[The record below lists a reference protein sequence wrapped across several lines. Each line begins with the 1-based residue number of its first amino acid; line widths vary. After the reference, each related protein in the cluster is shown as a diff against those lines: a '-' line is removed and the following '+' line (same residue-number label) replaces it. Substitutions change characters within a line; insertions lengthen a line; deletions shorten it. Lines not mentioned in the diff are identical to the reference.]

1 MTNKDK
7 LDEDFKKF
15 NRDIELATEKELNR
29 IREEIDALKEKANK
43 PSEELLSP
51 FSNEEKES

>member
-29 IREEIDALKEKANK
+29 IREEIDAVKEKANK
-43 PSEELLSP
+43 IGKELSSP
-51 FSNEEKES
+51 FSNEEKGS

>member
-15 NRDIELATEKELNR
+15 KRDIELATEKELNR
-29 IREEIDALKEKANK
+29 IREEIDALKEKASK
-43 PSEELLSP
+43 PSKELLSP

>member
-1 MTNKDK
+1 LTNKDR

-29 IREEIDALKEKANK
+29 IREESDALKERANK
-43 PSEELLSP
+43 PSEEILSP
-51 FSNEEKES
+51 FSDEEKGS